1 MDLSECNFINWISVV
16 AIVLEGLK
24 RRFEDVKFVSSG
36 TKSLIWGPEEKN
48 EIC

>member
-24 RRFEDVKFVSSG
+24 RFEDVKFVSSG